1 MRSQDENSTQGER
14 KKERK
19 KERQK
24 KTGSTK
30 LVCGPKLILG
40 EVIVPSFGFSLP
52 VHSLLAHVFFIK
64 WSIVQIRC
72 CKSFELIPIFMN
84 QYPISLTLLAT
95 LKSVW
100 NNLLPVLWVFSSLCS
115 TSLYVNLAILW
126 SYNSSNT

>member
-64 WSIVQIRC
+64 
-72 CKSFELIPIFMN
+72 
-84 QYPISLTLLAT
+84 
-95 LKSVW
+95 
-100 NNLLPVLWVFSSLCS
+100 
-115 TSLYVNLAILW
+115 
-126 SYNSSNT
+126 